1 MELTQITVI
10 AQIFNFFLFMFIISK
25 LFLRPVKK
33 ILDQRAGQIRQ
44 DIEEAETLK
53 TKAGAL
59 REEYEN
65 KLRDANAEAQEIYR
79 NAVASGESVKN
90 EVISVAKAEARHERE
105 RAEEEIKISI
115 EKAEKE
121 LRAHVAD
128 LAITVADKVLK
139 ETLDR
144 KSHDKLLAEF
154 VRKVESQDVV

>member
-1 MELTQITVI
+1 MSPATIIV
-10 AQIFNFFLFMFIISK
+10 QIFNFVLLLFIISK

-33 ILDQRAGQIRQ
+33 ILDQREGQIKQ

-53 TKAGAL
+53 TKAAAL

-65 KLRDANAEAQEIYR
+65 KLRDANTEAQEIYR
-79 NAVASGESVKN
+79 NAVASGETVKN
-90 EVISVAKAEARHERE
+90 EVINEAKAEARRERE
-105 RAEEEIKISI
+105 RAEEEIRISV
-115 EKAEKE
+115 EKAEKQ
-121 LRAHVAD
+121 LRSHVAD
-128 LAITVADKVLK
+128 LAVAVADKVLK